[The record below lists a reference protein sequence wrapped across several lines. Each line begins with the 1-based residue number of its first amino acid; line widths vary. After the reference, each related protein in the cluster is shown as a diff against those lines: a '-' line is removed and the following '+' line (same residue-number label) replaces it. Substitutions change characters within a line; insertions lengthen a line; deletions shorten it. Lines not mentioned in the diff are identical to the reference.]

1 MEVVRPQ
8 VFSRKMKEVST
19 FVNTV
24 YLYIRIKITE
34 EIAIT
39 QVAWLLLYVQGG
51 IAETWKIGR
60 TAENNQAEREDL

>member
-1 MEVVRPQ
+1 VEVVRPQ
-8 VFSRKMKEVST
+8 VFSRKIKEVST

-24 YLYIRIKITE
+24 YLYIRMKITE

-39 QVAWLLLYVQGG
+39 QVAWVLLYVQGG
-51 IAETWKIGR
+51 IAEIWKIGR